1 MLYCY
6 KSTNTGAVLRI
17 QETCILA
24 KKYSVYLL
32 YCYKST
38 NTDAALR
45 IQETY
50 LLAKKATG
58 PLAES
63 KMLKMMDIPD
73 ELTGANMCQFVLFY

>member
-1 MLYCY
+1 M
-6 KSTNTGAVLRI
+6 LRI

-24 KKYSVYLL
+24 KKYSVF
-32 YCYKST
+32 YKST

-73 ELTGANMCQFVLFY
+73 ELTGANLCQFVLLYL